1 MKGKKAAPSAKTSDA
16 KATPALVRE
25 YDDDFIV
32 SAMPSEKKVKMDVK
46 FREHVDTFAYVKHDF
61 VQCSNRRPKRNLSRA
76 QKQSLPCKS
85 THDIMTDQQWVLQ
98 AKLSMTRATCNWHFD
113 GRPQRV
119 FGRR

>member
-61 VQCSNRRPKRNLSRA
+61 VQCSNRRPREKLV
-76 QKQSLPCKS
+76 KS
-85 THDIMTDQQWVLQ
+85 SETIFAVQVY
-98 AKLSMTRATCNWHFD
+98 
-113 GRPQRV
+113 P
-119 FGRR
+119 